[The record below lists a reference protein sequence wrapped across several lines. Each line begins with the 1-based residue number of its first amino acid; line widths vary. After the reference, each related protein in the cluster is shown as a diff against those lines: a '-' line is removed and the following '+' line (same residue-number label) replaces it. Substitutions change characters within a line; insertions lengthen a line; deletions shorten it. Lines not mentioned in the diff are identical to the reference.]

1 VPRPRLLLI
10 LWAFGCTASL
20 RPGPP
25 PEPAR
30 EPARHPV
37 PGWRSWPRIN
47 PKRFQSKGHGY
58 LWVDIHVAPGHDLAY
73 RDAAARLEPG
83 FRVVM
88 AGYDNPTAPLPA
100 GLTLIARPAG
110 GDWTYAALSP
120 DGRTAVAQGAVAAC
134 IGCHRHAP
142 RAPVYGLAAAT
153 PAPSP

>member
-1 VPRPRLLLI
+1 VPWPRLLLI

-37 PGWRSWPRIN
+37 PGWGSWPRVN

-58 LWVDIHVAPGHDLAY
+58 LWVDIHVAPGH
-73 RDAAARLEPG
+73 RDAYARSDGVLLPG
-83 FRVVM
+83 FQVVV
-88 AGYDNPTAPLPA
+88 AGYDNATAPLPA
-100 GLTLIARPAG
+100 GLTTIVREPDG
-110 GDWTYAALSP
+110 WHYAVLSP
-120 DGRTAVAQGAVAAC
+120 DGREATLQGAIEAC

-142 RAPVYGLAAAT
+142 RSPIFGLRVSAAAG
-153 PAPSP
+153 PGP